1 MDSLVISHSETIG
14 SELHLRYAKGVNV
27 TVGRVT
33 RDSSKSPQAA
43 IVIDVI
49 PDSRQGCRNVSFGA
63 VSGCYRAQESRDIRS
78 ELPRT

>member
-14 SELHLRYAKGVNV
+14 SKLHLRYAKGVNV

-43 IVIDVI
+43 IVIDVDTRLA
-49 PDSRQGCRNVSFGA
+49 PGLPERVFRGRLGLLSR
-63 VSGCYRAQESRDIRS
+63 SGIKAHT
-78 ELPRT
+78 P